1 MKKLII
7 IITLLTT
14 LLACEKEPL
23 ITDQHFVLE
32 QLKNHGFVE
41 INLHPDIPSGCPV
54 TYSHG
59 YAFTANRQPNS
70 RRITLGSICWN
81 DTKDVRIYNNGHEE

>member
-7 IITLLTT
+7 IIALLTT
-14 LLACEKEPL
+14 LLACEKEPI

-70 RRITLGSICWN
+70 RRITLGSICWS
-81 DTKDVRIYNNGHEE
+81 DTKNVRIYNNGHEE